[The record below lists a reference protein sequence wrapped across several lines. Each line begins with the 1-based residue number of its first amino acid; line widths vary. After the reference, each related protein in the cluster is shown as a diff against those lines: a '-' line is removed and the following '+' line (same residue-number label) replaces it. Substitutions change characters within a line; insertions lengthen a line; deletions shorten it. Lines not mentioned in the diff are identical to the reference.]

1 MSQQLNPPCVRAH
14 ARRLSEYF
22 TVLAVPLFAMFAAN
36 ASAQATHIANPYAGA
51 TYTGMGFNGTWNGTT
66 NAVPT
71 SFAVNG
77 TTCK

>member
-1 MSQQLNPPCVRAH
+1 
-14 ARRLSEYF
+14 
-22 TVLAVPLFAMFAAN
+22 MFAAN